1 MANVKIS
8 ALTDAATVGLTDE
21 FPIVQSATTKRA
33 TIAEAKLAIDTG
45 AAITTANAMG
55 ALAIDVTKAL
65 NTKTIAADSTLTFSG
80 TPATADTW
88 FALYLINS
96 DTNPHV
102 ITFPSSFSVDRQ
114 ATVTTYVIGASGQ
127 SYLSWRYDGTN
138 YKLFG
143 DGGFLN
149 NFAGT
154 AAPTVNEDLADGY
167 GAGSIWLDATNNN
180 TYICESAGAGAAV
193 WHQLNRGEA
202 VSFTV
207 AVSDETTALTTGT
220 AKLTFRMPFAMT
232 LTAIRGSVGTA
243 ATGGTLLT
251 VDVNEGAGA
260 GTTILST
267 KLTFDASE
275 FTTTTAATPA
285 VISDS
290 ALADDAQITID
301 IDAVGSTI
309 AGAGL
314 KVTFIGIRA

>member
-21 FPIVQSATTKRA
+21 FPIVQGATTKRA
-33 TIAEAKLAIDTG
+33 TIAEAKLVLDTT
-45 AAITTANAMG
+45 AATTTANAMG

-65 NTKTIAADSTLTFSG
+65 NTKTVAADSTLTFSG
-80 TPATADTW
+80 TPASADTW

-114 ATVTTYVIGASGQ
+114 ATVTSFVIGASGQ
-127 SYLSWRYDGTN
+127 SYLTWRYDGTN

-154 AAPTVNEDLADGY
+154 AAPTANDDTADGY

-180 TYICESAGAGAAV
+180 TYICESAGAAAAV

-251 VDVNEGAGA
+251 VDVNEAGVS
-260 GTTILST
+260 ILST